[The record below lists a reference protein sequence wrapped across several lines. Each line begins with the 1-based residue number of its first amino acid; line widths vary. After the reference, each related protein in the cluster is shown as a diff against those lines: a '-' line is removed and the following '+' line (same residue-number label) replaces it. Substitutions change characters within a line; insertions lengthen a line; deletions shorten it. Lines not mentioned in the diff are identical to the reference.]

1 MLILTTGSGSDVRP
15 PDNGARAGRAGGQLL
30 PPRDRRER
38 SAPREAPHAP
48 RPPPEEESEAAPG
61 GRAVLR
67 PDQLHARDVHGVA
80 VQSQVQHHHPRAI
93 PPLGGHHREGKRNAG
108 SGRGP
113 CGYSYSTHTI
123 ISCFWASLN
132 PLSVLH
138 QQLGRSEV
146 KITSRLVIAGMG
158 MAEEDEAGP
167 SWGDVEQLWAGT
179 VTTLVRTGPE
189 EHVRSLKWVV
199 IVGSILAGLLLLAL
213 LSAILWAVSVA
224 KTRSFRVW
232 ITTLVCWIIF
242 PHAADTRILISPLFP
257 PPVGLLQ
264 EEAASGQVG
273 LRAPQRQRLLQQRQV
288 VRVAAPA
295 ERNPGRSDSSCP
307 RRLVHHWRAACRV
320 MCS

>member
-1 MLILTTGSGSDVRP
+1 M
-15 PDNGARAGRAGGQLL
+15 
-30 PPRDRRER
+30 
-38 SAPREAPHAP
+38 
-48 RPPPEEESEAAPG
+48 
-61 GRAVLR
+61 
-67 PDQLHARDVHGVA
+67 
-80 VQSQVQHHHPRAI
+80 
-93 PPLGGHHREGKRNAG
+93 
-108 SGRGP
+108 
-113 CGYSYSTHTI
+113 
-123 ISCFWASLN
+123 
-132 PLSVLH
+132 
-138 QQLGRSEV
+138 

-232 ITTLVCWIIF
+232 ITTLVSWIIF
-242 PHAADTRILISPLFP
+242 PRASNTRILISPLFP